1 VKRFGAVDVGTNT
14 VLLLVADVDDE
25 GKLLP
30 IHELERTTRLGRGLA
45 STGRLHP
52 ESLTKTLETLDTYRA
67 VCDRLGVDEIH
78 IVGTSALREAQ
89 NGDDLV
95 NAVERRFG
103 LTLRTISGVEE
114 ARLSYLAVEREM
126 GSGRPLL
133 VLDIGGGSVEFIV
146 GEEGSLLSVHSLSV
160 GAVGLTETFLRSDPV
175 TEEEFSAMTDHIIRN
190 LADVTL
196 PRPTKAV
203 GLGGTITTL
212 SAVQEGREGF
222 SSQEIHGTRLS
233 RHEVDRQVVLY
244 RARTVEERSYIAGLP
259 GERADVILA
268 GAAILVQ
275 ALSILDLEE
284 VTVSCHGL
292 RYGLLYAATEDQS
305 IEKSGK
311 SC

>member
-1 VKRFGAVDVGTNT
+1 MKRFGAVDVGTNT

-30 IHELERTTRLGRGLA
+30 VEELERTTRLGRGLG

-52 ESLTKTLETLDTYRA
+52 ESLTKTLETLETYRA
-67 VCDRLGVDEIH
+67 VCNRLGVDEIH
-78 IVGTSALREAQ
+78 VVGTSALRESQ
-89 NGDDLV
+89 NGEDLV
-95 NAVERRFG
+95 KAVERRFG
-103 LTLRTISGVEE
+103 WTLRTISGEEE

-146 GEEGSLLSVHSLSV
+146 GQEGSLLSVHSLSV

-175 TEEEFSAMTDHIIRN
+175 TEEEFGSMADHITRN
-190 LADVTL
+190 LADVAL

-203 GLGGTITTL
+203 ALGGTITTL
-212 SAVQEGREGF
+212 SAVEERRKGF
-222 SSQEIHGTRLS
+222 SSHKIHGTRLS
-233 RHEVDRQVVLY
+233 RPEVDRQIALY
-244 RARTVEERSYIAGLP
+244 RGKTVEERSHIPGLP
-259 GERADVILA
+259 SERADVILA

-275 ALSILDLEE
+275 ALSILDLKEI
-284 VTVSCHGL
+284 TVSCHGL
-292 RYGLLYAATEDQS
+292 RYGLLYAATKDRS
-305 IEKSGK
+305 IEKTGN